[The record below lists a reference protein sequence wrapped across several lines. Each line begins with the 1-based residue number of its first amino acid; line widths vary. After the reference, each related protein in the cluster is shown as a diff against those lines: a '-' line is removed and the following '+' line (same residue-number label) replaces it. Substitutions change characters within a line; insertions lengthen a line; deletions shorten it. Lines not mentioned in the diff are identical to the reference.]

1 MIAAVLIKR
10 KKEFPTVSHVFELN
24 VNGHTKDTIC
34 AAVSSITRSV
44 GKLIENYKGHPGIL
58 IDIKACVPGEI
69 SLYMELDC
77 NSVQFYI
84 YKEIS
89 AIFKVFETALD
100 LLQNEF
106 PEDVSFTII
115 SGGK

>member
-34 AAVSSITRSV
+34 AAVSSITRTV

-58 IDIKACVPGEI
+58 IDIKSCVPGEI
-69 SLYMELDC
+69 AIYMELDC
-77 NSVQFYI
+77 TSVQFWL

-89 AIFKVFETALD
+89 AIFNVFETALD

>member
-24 VNGHTKDTIC
+24 VNGHAKDTIC

-44 GKLIENYKGHPGIL
+44 GKLIENYKGHPGIS
-58 IDIKACVPGEI
+58 IDIKSCVPGEI
-69 SLYMELDC
+69 SLYMELDVV
-77 NSVQFYI
+77 SVQFYM

-106 PEDVSFTII
+106 PEQVSFTII